1 MSTGKHVLL
10 GELLI
15 SKKLIRREQL
25 EEALADAK
33 RSNRMLGTVLLQKG
47 MVKEKDMVLVLSEQ
61 LNIPFFDLEKY
72 KIDLDCINLISKKDA
87 LRWKLLPVKR
97 EDGNLI
103 VAMIDP
109 MDLDVVDELEQRT
122 ELNIIPMFTTMSN
135 FRDAVQ
141 RIYSVVGHDGQ
152 RLQGVTHPEETE
164 EDDLPQIT
172 QMAGQSEI
180 IKTVQKIF
188 EEAVRV
194 NASDV
199 HVEPQE
205 KDFYYRFRIDGVLQK
220 QYPLEKTDQA
230 AIISRIKIMADI
242 NIAQKRIPQDGRIQL
257 RVDKKDIDLRVATFP
272 TIYGEHIAIRVLDKS
287 VGILS
292 FEQLGIIGLSFFNL
306 SNIIHK
312 PYGIILVTGPT
323 GSGKTT
329 TLYSILNEISSK
341 KKNIITLEDPV
352 EYSIPGIHQ
361 AQINVKAGLTF
372 STGLRSIV
380 RLDPDI
386 IMIGEIRDKETAEI
400 SIHAALTGHLV
411 FSTLHTNDAVSAV
424 SRLIDIGVEPY
435 LLSSALTGVI
445 AQRLVRRLCPDCREA
460 YDASWEELEVINKE
474 MAHEK
479 NLEKATLY
487 RPVGCA
493 NCFQVGY
500 KGRIGI
506 YEILIPD
513 EQIKE
518 LINQKATNQSI
529 SNTACKANMILLKQD
544 GIEKALEGITTLT
557 QVLGTIG

>member
-1 MSTGKHVLL
+1 MSTGKHFLL
-10 GELLI
+10 GELLLQ
-15 SKKLIRREQL
+15 KKLITQDQL
-25 EEALADAK
+25 DEALAEAK
-33 RSNRMLGTVLLQKG
+33 RSNRMLGDVLLQRG
-47 MVKEKDMVLVLSEQ
+47 VVKEKDMVLVLSEQ
-61 LNIPFFDLEKY
+61 LNIPFFDLRKY
-72 KIDLDCINLISKKDA
+72 NIDMDCINLITKEEA
-87 LRWKLLPVKR
+87 LHWKLLPVKR

-109 MDLDVVDELEQRT
+109 LDLDIVDELERRT
-122 ELNIIPMFTTMSN
+122 DLNIIPMFTTMSD
-135 FRDAVQ
+135 FREAIQ
-141 RIYSVVGHDGQ
+141 RIFAVIDQDGQ
-152 RLQGVTHPEETE
+152 QIQRIPQEEEKE
-164 EDDLPQIT
+164 EDSLPQIT

-180 IKTVQKIF
+180 IQTVQKIF
-188 EEAVRV
+188 EEAVRM
-194 NASDV
+194 NASDI
-199 HVEPQE
+199 HIEPQE
-205 KDFYYRFRIDGVLQK
+205 KEFYYRFRIDGVLQK
-220 QYPLEKTDQA
+220 LFPLEKANQA

-257 RVDKKDIDLRVATFP
+257 KVDNKDIDLRVATFP

-287 VGILS
+287 IGILN
-292 FEQLGIIGLSFFNL
+292 FEQLGIIGFSFINL

-312 PYGIILVTGPT
+312 PHGIILVTGPT

-329 TLYSILNEISSK
+329 TLYSILNEISSS
-341 KKNIITLEDPV
+341 KKNIVTLEDPV
-352 EYSIPGIHQ
+352 EYSLPGIHQ

-372 STGLRSIV
+372 SLGLRAIV

-445 AQRLVRRLCPDCREA
+445 AQRLVRRLCPDCREP
-460 YDASWEELEVINKE
+460 YDASWEEIDLMNKE
-474 MAHEK
+474 MVHEK

-493 NCFQVGY
+493 KCFQVGY

-513 EQIKE
+513 DKIKE
-518 LINQKATNQSI
+518 LINQKATNQAI
-529 SNTACKANMILLKQD
+529 ADTACKSNMILLKQD
-544 GIEKALEGITTLT
+544 GIEKALDGITTLT